1 MLHDAL
7 TSTTGRMI
15 IALACATVIAAL
27 AMRARALAPSG
38 ALAAIVVGTL
48 VVTGGGW
55 WSGLALVTFFT
66 TSSALSLWRKRRQ
79 ASIQQRGSRRDAVQ
93 VLANGGVAAVFALF
107 AMTGA
112 PDIWTLALIASLAAA
127 NADTWATEIGGMS
140 GRTPRRITNFR
151 AVEAGTSGGISAP
164 GTLAALMGALLIGCI
179 GGIGWRLH
187 QLPANQPPIVLTLL
201 VTSGG
206 FLGCLIDSLLGATVQ
221 AVYRCPNCLTAT
233 EQQVHHCGTPTQL
246 TSGVRWINNDV
257 VNALSVAVGVLLA
270 IIVSLVM

>member
-1 MLHDAL
+1 MRHDAL
-7 TSTTGRMI
+7 ASTTGRMI
-15 IALACATVIAAL
+15 VALACATLIAVL

-112 PDIWTLALIASLAAA
+112 PGIWTLALIASLAAA

-140 GRTPRRITNFR
+140 GHTPRRITNFR

-164 GTLAALMGALLIGCI
+164 GTLAALAGALLVACI
-179 GGIGWRLH
+179 GWIGWGLH
-187 QLPANQPPIVLTLL
+187 QLPGNQPPIVLTLL
-201 VTSGG
+201 VTGGG

-233 EQQVHHCGTPTQL
+233 EQRVHHCGTPTEL
-246 TSGVRWINNDV
+246 TSGVRWVNNDV
-257 VNALSVAVGVLLA
+257 VNALSIAAGAVFAV
-270 IIVSLVM
+270 IVSLIM